1 MYKETISRVPGSQWM
16 LNKLAPCSQPGSIY
30 MFPHGAWCDF
40 RRTFSLIIWFL
51 LSLKLLKSEV
61 NLPHVETGNAQVLS
75 MTARAV
81 LRQSIIHV
89 G

>member
-16 LNKLAPCSQPGSIY
+16 LNKLAPCSQPGSIF
-30 MFPHGAWCDF
+30 MLPHGAWCAF

-81 LRQSIIHV
+81 LHQSIIHV